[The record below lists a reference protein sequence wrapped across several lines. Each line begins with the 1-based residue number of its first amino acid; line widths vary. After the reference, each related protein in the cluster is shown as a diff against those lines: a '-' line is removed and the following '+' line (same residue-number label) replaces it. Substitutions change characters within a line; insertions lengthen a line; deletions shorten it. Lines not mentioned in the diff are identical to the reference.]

1 MKLVSLN
8 VRGISNFTKRRTIY
22 TWCRKQKADFVFL
35 QETHSKK
42 ETEVQWKNE
51 WDGEILFSHGSPNSC
66 GTAILIRNN
75 TNYSVLST
83 TRDPLGRFIILK
95 IQIDDK
101 VYVLVNIYAPNKD
114 KDLIQFFRKLRG
126 LLQMEDLDS
135 EENIILGGDFN
146 CPLNPA
152 LDKHGGVMIPRRA
165 AIDSIETLQSELDLV
180 DIWRIKN
187 PQTRSYTWSQKSP
200 TVLCRLD
207 FWLISNNLCDFINA
221 TEIQPAIRTDHA
233 AITLA
238 LGDIGEIKGPG
249 IWKMNV
255 SLLEDENYLEQL
267 RINIPKWKQEGEIDL
282 SDKRCVWDWIKYN
295 IRLHAISYSKE
306 KAKLKYKKEQRIQ
319 QELKDANRLF
329 ENDPS
334 ASNRLRLDEIK
345 EKLELLYEEKVKG
358 IVIRARA
365 RWHEYGERS
374 TKYFLNL
381 EKRNHVKKHIRKLLI
396 SGSITTDPY
405 RILAE
410 QKRFYQNLYKTKDS
424 VEATDSIEAF
434 LNSLNIPKLSEE
446 QRQSCE
452 GRISTEDCRI
462 IIETFQNNKSP
473 GNDGLPIEFYKSCWD
488 LISKPFIDCV
498 NESFDKEEMS
508 NSQRQAVI
516 TLTEKKGKDRTLI
529 ENWRPIS
536 LVNADAKI
544 MSKVFANRIKD
555 IPLL

>member
-1 MKLVSLN
+1 M
-8 VRGISNFTKRRTIY
+8 
-22 TWCRKQKADFVFL
+22 
-35 QETHSKK
+35 ESK
-42 ETEVQWKNE
+42 
-51 WDGEILFSHGSPNSC
+51 IPNS
-66 GTAILIRNN
+66 
-75 TNYSVLST
+75 SLST
-83 TRDPLGRFIILK
+83 R
-95 IQIDDK
+95 
-101 VYVLVNIYAPNKD
+101 
-114 KDLIQFFRKLRG
+114 
-126 LLQMEDLDS
+126 
-135 EENIILGGDFN
+135 
-146 CPLNPA
+146 
-152 LDKHGGVMIPRRA
+152 
-165 AIDSIETLQSELDLV
+165 
-180 DIWRIKN
+180 
-187 PQTRSYTWSQKSP
+187 
-200 TVLCRLD
+200 
-207 FWLISNNLCDFINA
+207 FWLICNNVCDFINA
-221 TEIQPAIRTDHA
+221 TEVQPAIRTDHA

-238 LGDIGEIKGPG
+238 LADIGEIKGPG

-306 KAKLKYKKEQRIQ
+306 KAKLKYEKEQRIQ

-345 EKLELLYEEKVKG
+345 EKLELFYEEKVKG

-452 GRISTEDCRI
+452 GRIST
-462 IIETFQNNKSP
+462 
-473 GNDGLPIEFYKSCWD
+473 
-488 LISKPFIDCV
+488 
-498 NESFDKEEMS
+498 KE
-508 NSQRQAVI
+508 
-516 TLTEKKGKDRTLI
+516 
-529 ENWRPIS
+529 
-536 LVNADAKI
+536 
-544 MSKVFANRIKD
+544 
-555 IPLL
+555 